1 MTATFVSND
10 VLTVTTVLQNSNEPT
25 YLHICKWVIKIFKV
39 KRFIPVAL
47 KTFTE
52 KKRESSVFIER
63 KSVRNLQKFLYEFD
77 VKLAL
82 RYKPKFWYLFAT
94 VRKE

>member
-10 VLTVTTVLQNSNEPT
+10 VLTVATVLQNSNEPT

-39 KRFIPVAL
+39 KRFILVAL

-52 KKRESSVFIER
+52 KKEKVQC
-63 KSVRNLQKFLYEFD
+63 L
-77 VKLAL
+77 
-82 RYKPKFWYLFAT
+82 
-94 VRKE
+94 